1 MNANNI
7 PLIYEGEITHPL
19 TKAFTILT
27 ETNMILDNEPS
38 YVQKKVFHVMVEC
51 LQNVSKHS
59 ADCNDSFSKSHGKG
73 LFILMKTEEKYLVI
87 TGNIIH
93 KAKVT
98 NLSKLLETINALDK
112 DGLKQLYKHQIREG
126 RLSEKGGA
134 GLGFIDIVRKT
145 ENKLEYNFIEINEEK
160 SFFILISSVTR

>member
-1 MNANNI
+1 
-7 PLIYEGEITHPL
+7 
-19 TKAFTILT
+19 
-27 ETNMILDNEPS
+27 
-38 YVQKKVFHVMVEC
+38 
-51 LQNVSKHS
+51 
-59 ADCNDSFSKSHGKG
+59 
-73 LFILMKTEEKYLVI
+73 MKTEEKYLVI